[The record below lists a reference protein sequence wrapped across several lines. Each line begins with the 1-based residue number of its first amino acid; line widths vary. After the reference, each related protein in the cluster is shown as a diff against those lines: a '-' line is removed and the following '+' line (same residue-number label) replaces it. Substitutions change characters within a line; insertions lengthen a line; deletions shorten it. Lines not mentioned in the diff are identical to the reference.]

1 MKILVNAIT
10 SLGSF
15 KGFMEY
21 NGELTHEEAVELV
34 DTLGQNINS
43 LDRLTVRHE
52 DSTET
57 IFNKTVLAN
66 AIVQFKIED

>member
-1 MKILVNAIT
+1 
-10 SLGSF
+10 
-15 KGFMEY
+15 MEY
-21 NGELTHEEAVELV
+21 NGELTREEAVELV

-52 DSTET
+52 DGTET